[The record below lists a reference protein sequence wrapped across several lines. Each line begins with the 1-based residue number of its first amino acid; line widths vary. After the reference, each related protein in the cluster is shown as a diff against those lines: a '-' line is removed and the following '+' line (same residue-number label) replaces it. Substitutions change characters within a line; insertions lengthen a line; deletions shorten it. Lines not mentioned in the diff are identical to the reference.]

1 MASAGAL
8 CVTSRS
14 EYPGRTASPA
24 TDAPCWPGPDST
36 IAAPPAH
43 EGSHWTQRAAGRS
56 TAQRS
61 RPTGGHSRT
70 AERRPKPQTVGQS
83 QPRGQRFRE
92 VAAALPYECER
103 LPSATLP
110 DPLASLVGTAI
121 RDTASA
127 VLEEVADA
135 LPEMTRTGRRA
146 SAPDVDQLHISD
158 PPITESHKRPRLDHV
173 VELPACP
180 ELRLPVHGSQDRVHT
195 RSAERLR
202 VALPRASFG
211 RAPPSQ
217 GRSNPRNLVRWKI
230 HAD

>member
-146 SAPDVDQLHISD
+146 SAPDVDQLPSAIHRSRSR
-158 PPITESHKRPRLDHV
+158 TSG
-173 VELPACP
+173 
-180 ELRLPVHGSQDRVHT
+180 HGSITLRPQPLATPTLDPGPSSDKQHSRAGKAQ
-195 RSAERLR
+195 RRLQAKGAAR
-202 VALPRASFG
+202 RG
-211 RAPPSQ
+211 
-217 GRSNPRNLVRWKI
+217 
-230 HAD
+230 